1 MMEED
6 DAGIGRLKHVPDH
19 GAALLFGFLFTAGVV
34 TGKPL
39 RQLKGPEIK
48 ARFSGQEFMAAM
60 SWGLIFSEGGCL
72 VSVEMGG
79 RMTAIKEDPSIGHWQ
94 VEDDELCL
102 DLGPGRSAVL
112 CRLGLGQDHSAPSRR
127 GGAPGWLPAKAESAA
142 IEPRRR
148 ARDGGD
154 REELSKRWIGT
165 RGFTA
170 GAVWSTGEADVREGA
185 PLSHDGP
192 GRPAARQHVFRGL
205 VRQPGR
211 PIQDGFSGSA
221 VRGNEVNQQKIY
233 FEPGAP

>member
-102 DLGPGRSAVL
+102 DLGQGGPRCSAVWASGRPFSSVEKGRSPRMAS
-112 CRLGLGQDHSAPSRR
+112 CKGRKRSKRASPPR
-127 GGAPGWLPAKAESAA
+127 
-142 IEPRRR
+142 PRRR
-148 ARDGGD
+148 
-154 REELSKRWIGT
+154 
-165 RGFTA
+165 
-170 GAVWSTGEADVREGA
+170 
-185 PLSHDGP
+185 
-192 GRPAARQHVFRGL
+192 RPRRA
-205 VRQPGR
+205 
-211 PIQDGFSGSA
+211 
-221 VRGNEVNQQKIY
+221 E
-233 FEPGAP
+233 